1 MEEFLI
7 EVKKLA
13 YSESEKT
20 GMPIKQHIDLAT
32 ETSIRLANDL
42 KADANIVEAG
52 TLLMDCMIGQA
63 LKENRLADHVDMS
76 LKKAQE
82 LFETSSLSQEEKDN
96 ISHCILEHHGAEK
109 FYSVESEICCNADCY
124 RFASIKG
131 FMFATRYL
139 REMPFNDLVNRL
151 KEKVNEKQNAITQD
165 IVKKELEP
173 EYIII
178 NELLK
183 KLV

>member
-7 EVKKLA
+7 EAKKLA
-13 YSESEKT
+13 YSESEKM

-32 ETSIRLANDL
+32 ETSIRLAKDL
-42 KADANIVEAG
+42 KANVNIVEAG

-63 LKENRLADHVDMS
+63 LKENKLADHIDMS
-76 LKKAQE
+76 LKKAKE
-82 LFETSSLSQEEKDN
+82 LFENSSLSQEEKDN
-96 ISHCILEHHGAEK
+96 ISHYILEHHGTKE
-109 FYSVESEICCNADCY
+109 FYSIESEICCNSDCY

-139 REMPFNDLVNRL
+139 REMPFSDLLNKL
-151 KEKVNEKQNAITQD
+151 KEKVNEKQNAITLD
-165 IVKKELEP
+165 IAKKELET
-173 EYIII
+173 EYIVI

-183 KLV
+183 KLI